1 MSIPLWILC
10 FSISNVS
17 SLVDGG
23 AAVSEP
29 TRVMHPGDFQFFHYN
44 KHFIYASLVEPSASS
59 SRDRGGVLG
68 EGPDSPGSLV
78 RTWEKGTVP
87 AAWRERRGPGEQG
100 AARGPPACAS
110 GAESAGAQ
118 LSHTTRRSR
127 PQDTPP
133 RAARCSELP
142 HQLPGPEVRAGIAG
156 KPVGACARTGVGT
169 LTVPSAACQR
179 WLANEQ
185 GEFPRLANLR
195 NPRLWRSLIFAFW
208 VALILNQVLG
218 SSRSFLENGI

>member
-29 TRVMHPGDFQFFHYN
+29 TRGMHPGDFQFFHYY
-44 KHFIYASLVEPSASS
+44 KHFIYASLVEPSASA

-87 AAWRERRGPGEQG
+87 AAWREQRGPGEQE

-110 GAESAGAQ
+110 GAESAGAR
-118 LSHTTRRSR
+118 LRHR
-127 PQDTPP
+127 
-133 RAARCSELP
+133 
-142 HQLPGPEVRAGIAG
+142 RAGPA
-156 KPVGACARTGVGT
+156 PRTHRPEPPGARSCPTSSRGRKFARG
-169 LTVPSAACQR
+169 S
-179 WLANEQ
+179 
-185 GEFPRLANLR
+185 
-195 NPRLWRSLIFAFW
+195 
-208 VALILNQVLG
+208 LG
-218 SSRSFLENGI
+218 SQ